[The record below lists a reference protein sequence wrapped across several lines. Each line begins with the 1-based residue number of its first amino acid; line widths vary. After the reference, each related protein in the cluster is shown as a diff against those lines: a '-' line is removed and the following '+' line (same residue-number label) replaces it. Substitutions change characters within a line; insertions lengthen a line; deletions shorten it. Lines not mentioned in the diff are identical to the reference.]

1 MLAHRIVYSLQFPSV
16 LALGL
21 YQSNC
26 GSVIWGVTIGR
37 GAYLRCSPAPFALKE
52 KKDNQEKT
60 SNREAC
66 EKSRDQVQRVMY
78 Y

>member
-26 GSVIWGVTIGR
+26 GSVIWGGLLFAART
-37 GAYLRCSPAPFALKE
+37 LRCSPAPFALKE

-60 SNREAC
+60 SNREAR